1 MNGAVLTNAN
11 LLRTGFDRADLT
23 DASLDGANL
32 YEAGFWDAVLLRATW
47 EGAEATDS
55 LLEQIAGGRR

>member
-1 MNGAVLTNAN
+1 MTPTPSSLESPE
-11 LLRTGFDRADLT
+11 RDLT